1 MGEEHRVKIDWH
13 RGLAVAAAGGI
24 TALALA
30 APAHATEPMEITT
43 AHSDDGCT
51 LTISAAG
58 ELRVSS
64 QTVTAGLVVQVPG
77 EAPQVHRGELPAED
91 GLHPFAA
98 SVTVGPFDADTVV
111 QWRIFGGPVREDDS
125 PAWNTADHPDWAQF
139 TEDNKAGEHWDAADV
154 GPFVTWHSAEVDGCP
169 APDPDPTTGP
179 EPTTEPTKPAA
190 PGKGDDAGK
199 GGGDDQGADELP
211 LTGASLPILLAG
223 GLGLAMAGGLAWLVG
238 RRKRV
243 SFTA

>member
-1 MGEEHRVKIDWH
+1 MV
-13 RGLAVAAAGGI
+13 
-24 TALALA
+24 ALALA

-77 EAPQVHRGELPAED
+77 EAPQVHRGGLPAED

-125 PAWNTADHPDWAQF
+125 PQWDTEGHPDWA
-139 TEDNKAGEHWDAADV
+139 E
-154 GPFVTWHSAEVDGCP
+154 
-169 APDPDPTTGP
+169 
-179 EPTTEPTKPAA
+179 
-190 PGKGDDAGK
+190 
-199 GGGDDQGADELP
+199 
-211 LTGASLPILLAG
+211 
-223 GLGLAMAGGLAWLVG
+223 
-238 RRKRV
+238 
-243 SFTA
+243 